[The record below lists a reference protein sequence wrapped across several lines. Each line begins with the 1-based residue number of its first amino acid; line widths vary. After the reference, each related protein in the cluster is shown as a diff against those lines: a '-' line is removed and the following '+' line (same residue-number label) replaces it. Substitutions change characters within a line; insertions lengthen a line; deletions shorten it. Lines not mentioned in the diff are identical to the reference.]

1 MPSNIHIQLDNR
13 PAGEA
18 RLSIFKLVVR
28 DTPPL
33 QDGQVLDAALPLAA
47 PAESFGPELP
57 EAELVAARRTRY
69 TLRRLDEHAGLV
81 HLHFPRMGFML
92 KPAPG
97 A

>member
-1 MPSNIHIQLDNR
+1 MPSNIHIQLDKR

-28 DTPPL
+28 ATPPL

-47 PAESFGPELP
+47 PAESFGPELT
-57 EAELVAARRTRY
+57 EGELVAARRTRY
-69 TLRRLDEHAGLV
+69 TLRRVDERAGLV
-81 HLHFPRMGFML
+81 HVHFPRIGFML

>member
-1 MPSNIHIQLDNR
+1 MPSNTQIQLGNR

-33 QDGQVLDAALPLAA
+33 QDGQVLDAAQPLAA
-47 PAESFGPELP
+47 PAESFGPEP
-57 EAELVAARRTRY
+57 TEGELVAAWRTRY
-69 TLRRLDEHAGLV
+69 TLRRVGERAGLV
-81 HLHFPRMGFML
+81 HVHFSRIGFML

>member
-1 MPSNIHIQLDNR
+1 MPSNIHIQLDKR

-28 DTPPL
+28 ATPPL
-33 QDGQVLDAALPLAA
+33 QDGQMLDAAQPLAA
-47 PAESFGPELP
+47 PAESFGPELT
-57 EAELVAARRTRY
+57 EGELVAARRTRY
-69 TLRRLDEHAGLV
+69 TLRRVDERAGLV
-81 HLHFPRMGFML
+81 HVHFPRIGFML

>member
-18 RLSIFKLVVR
+18 RLSIFKLVVS

-33 QDGQVLDAALPLAA
+33 QDGQMLDAAQPLAA
-47 PAESFGPELP
+47 PAESFGPEST
-57 EAELVAARRTRY
+57 EGELVAATRTRY
-69 TLRRLDEHAGLV
+69 TLRRVGERAGLV
-81 HLHFPRMGFML
+81 HVHFPRIGFML

>member
-18 RLSIFKLVVR
+18 RLSDFKLVVR
-28 DTPPL
+28 ATPPL
-33 QDGQVLDAALPLAA
+33 QDGQMLDAAQPLAA
-47 PAESFGPELP
+47 PAESFGPELT
-57 EAELVAARRTRY
+57 EGELVAARRTRY
-69 TLRRLDEHAGLV
+69 TLRRVDERAGLV
-81 HLHFPRMGFML
+81 HVHFPRIGFML

>member
-18 RLSIFKLVVR
+18 RLSIFKLVVS

-33 QDGQVLDAALPLAA
+33 QDGQMLDAAQPLAA
-47 PAESFGPELP
+47 PAESFGPEP
-57 EAELVAARRTRY
+57 NEGELLAATRTRY
-69 TLRRLDEHAGLV
+69 TLRRVDERAGLV
-81 HLHFPRMGFML
+81 HVHFPRIGFML

>member
-18 RLSIFKLVVR
+18 RFSKFRRVVR
-28 DTPPL
+28 ATPPL
-33 QDGQVLDAALPLAA
+33 QDGQMLDAAQPLAA
-47 PAESFGPELP
+47 PAESFGPELT
-57 EAELVAARRTRY
+57 EGELLAARRTRY

-81 HLHFPRMGFML
+81 HMHFPRIGFML

>member
-33 QDGQVLDAALPLAA
+33 QDGQVLDAAQPLAA
-47 PAESFGPELP
+47 PAESFGPELT
-57 EAELVAARRTRY
+57 EGELVAARRTRY
-69 TLRRLDEHAGLV
+69 TLRRVDERAGLV
-81 HLHFPRMGFML
+81 HVHFPRVGFML